1 MGKLAYFKPVQA
13 KILTEEGNAMIKIG
27 EHLPEAT
34 FRVKDDE
41 GNVKKLTTAEL
52 FGHKKVVLVGVPGAF
67 TSTCHKAHVP
77 TFVANAAAI
86 KAKGVDRIIV
96 ISNNDHHVMKA
107 WADSFGP
114 GADVEFIADG
124 STEFGKA
131 IGAVHDAT
139 AVGMGPD
146 RYDRF
151 SMIVTNGVVKQ
162 VNAETDHGKVAVS
175 GAATILG
182 QL

>member
-1 MGKLAYFKPVQA
+1 
-13 KILTEEGNAMIKIG
+13 MIKIG
-27 EHLPEAT
+27 EHVPEAT

-41 GNVKKLTTAEL
+41 GNVKKLSTADL
-52 FGHKKVVLVGVPGAF
+52 FGGKKVVLVGVPGAF

-77 TFVANAAAI
+77 TFVANASAI

-107 WADSFGP
+107 WADTFGP
-114 GADVEFIADG
+114 GVEVDFIADG
-124 STEFGKA
+124 SSEFGKA
-131 IGAVHDAT
+131 IGALHDGT
-139 AVGMGPD
+139 HVGMGPE

-151 SMIVTNGVVKQ
+151 SMIVDKGVVKQ
-162 VNAETDHGKVAVS
+162 INAETDHGKVAVS
-175 GAATILG
+175 GAETVLG

>member
-1 MGKLAYFKPVQA
+1 
-13 KILTEEGNAMIKIG
+13 MIKIG

-41 GNVKKLTTAEL
+41 GNVKKLTTSEL
-52 FGHKKVVLVGVPGAF
+52 FDGKKVVLVGVPGAF

-77 TFVANAAAI
+77 TFVANASAI

-107 WADSFGP
+107 WADTFGP
-114 GADVEFIADG
+114 GVEVDFIADG
-124 STEFGKA
+124 SSEFGKA
-131 IGAVHDAT
+131 IGALHDGT
-139 AVGMGPD
+139 HVGMGPE

-151 SMIVTNGVVKQ
+151 SMIVNNRVVKQ
-162 VNAETDHGKVAVS
+162 VNAETDHGKVSVS
-175 GAATILG
+175 GAATVLG